1 MLGYCEIVGLCF
13 LLVVLVVTLICQA
26 VALIVLQASTLAF
39 VGFFTMYAFVFTYLF
54 FLYIRMSKSAE
65 HTQGSETIINPIE
78 DAPPSYEGLFKLYT
92 NPPPYEVA
100 TKENWKD
107 MIVQDLQIV
116 CFE

>member
-1 MLGYCEIVGLCF
+1 MLGYCEIVGLCS
-13 LLVVLVVTLICQA
+13 LLVVLVVFQA

-39 VGFFTMYAFVFTYLF
+39 VGFFTWYAFVFTCFF
-54 FLYIRMSKSAE
+54 FLCIRMSTPAE

-78 DAPPSYEGLFKLYT
+78 DTPPSYEGLFKLYT

>member
-13 LLVVLVVTLICQA
+13 LLVVLVITLIYQA
-26 VALIVLQASTLAF
+26 VALIILQASALAF
-39 VGFFTMYAFVFTYLF
+39 FGFFIIYAFVFTYLF
-54 FLYIRMSKSAE
+54 FLCVCISKPAE
-65 HTQGSETIINPIE
+65 HTQRSETIINPIE
-78 DAPPSYEGLFKLYT
+78 DAPPSYEGLFKLNT

-116 CFE
+116 CLE